1 MFWTLYIIVTI
12 TATSEQTYVGVQ
24 SFSDRV
30 SCESALE
37 TRKLLV
43 DEKYDF
49 KFKCLRTDSHLGN

>member
-12 TATSEQTYVGVQ
+12 TATSEQTFVGVN
-24 SFSDRV
+24 SFVDRV
-30 SCESALE
+30 NCESALE

-49 KFKCLRTDSHLGN
+49 EFKCLKTDEPVKY